1 MRFAEDIEMAYDMR
15 NDLQETLVSKEEI
28 DAIVARLGAEISR
41 DYEGKNPILITVL
54 KGAFIF
60 MADLCR
66 AITVPCTMDF
76 MSVSSYGNGS
86 TTSGTVRI
94 RKDLDVDIKGQDVII
109 VEDILDSGVTLS
121 NLIEMLQ
128 TRDPASMKLVTLF
141 DKPDRR
147 KADVTI
153 DYCGMQVPDAFIVG
167 YGLDYAEK
175 YRNLPEV
182 SILKPEVYTK

>member
-1 MRFAEDIEMAYDMR
+1 MAYDMR
-15 NDLQETLVSKEEI
+15 NDLQEVLVSKEEI
-28 DAIVARLGAEISR
+28 QATVARLGAEISR
-41 DYEGKNPILITVL
+41 DYEGKQPVLITVL

-76 MSVSSYGNGS
+76 MSVSSYGSG
-86 TTSGTVRI
+86 TATSGKVRI
-94 RKDLDVDIKGQDVII
+94 RKDLDVNIEGQDVII

-121 NLIEMLQ
+121 NLIELLK
-128 TRDPASMKLVTLF
+128 TRNPKSLRLVTLF

-147 KADVTI
+147 KAHVDV
-153 DYCGMQVPDAFIVG
+153 DYRGIQVPDAFIVG
-167 YGLDYAEK
+167 YGLDYDER
-175 YRNLPEV
+175 YRNLPDV

>member
-1 MRFAEDIEMAYDMR
+1 MAYDMR
-15 NDLQETLVSKEEI
+15 NDLQEILVSKEEI
-28 DAIVARLGAEISR
+28 QATVARLGAEISR

-76 MSVSSYGNGS
+76 MSVSSYGSGT

-94 RKDLDVDIKGQDVII
+94 RKDLDVNIEGQHVII
-109 VEDILDSGVTLS
+109 VEDILDSGVTL
-121 NLIEMLQ
+121 NYLKGYLMGKN
-128 TRDPASMKLVTLF
+128 PASIKIVTLF
-141 DKPDRR
+141 DKPARR
-147 KADVTI
+147 KAPI
-153 DYCGMQVPDAFIVG
+153 YSDYYGYEVPDAFIVG

-175 YRNLPEV
+175 YRNLPYIGV
-182 SILKPEVYTK
+182 LKPEIYE

>member
-1 MRFAEDIEMAYDMR
+1 MAYDMR

-28 DAIVARLGAEISR
+28 QATVARLGAEISR

-76 MSVSSYGNGS
+76 MSVSSYGGGT
-86 TTSGTVRI
+86 TTSGTIRI
-94 RKDLDVDIKGQDVII
+94 RKDLDVNIEGQDVII

-121 NLIEMLQ
+121 NLIELLK
-128 TRDPASMKLVTLF
+128 TRNPASMRLVTLF

-147 KADVTI
+147 KAEVAI
-153 DYCGMQVPDAFIVG
+153 DYCGKQVPDAFIVG
-167 YGLDYAEK
+167 YGLDYDEK
-175 YRNLPEV
+175 YRNLPDV

>member
-1 MRFAEDIEMAYDMR
+1 MAYDMR

-28 DAIVARLGAEISR
+28 AATVARLGAEISR

-76 MSVSSYGNGS
+76 MSVSSYGSGS

-94 RKDLDVDIKGQDVII
+94 RKDLDVNIEGKDVII

-121 NLIEMLQ
+121 NLIELLK
-128 TRDPASMKLVTLF
+128 TRNPASMRLVTLF
-141 DKPDRR
+141 DKPERR
-147 KADVTI
+147 RAHVDI

-167 YGLDYAEK
+167 YGLDYDEK
-175 YRNLPEV
+175 YRNLPDV

>member
-1 MRFAEDIEMAYDMR
+1 
-15 NDLQETLVSKEEI
+15 
-28 DAIVARLGAEISR
+28 
-41 DYEGKNPILITVL
+41 
-54 KGAFIF
+54 
-60 MADLCR
+60 
-66 AITVPCTMDF
+66 

>member
-1 MRFAEDIEMAYDMR
+1 MAYDMR
-15 NDLQETLVSKEEI
+15 NDLQATLVSKEEI

>member
-1 MRFAEDIEMAYDMR
+1 MAYDMR
-15 NDLQETLVSKEEI
+15 NDLQETLVSREQIQET
-28 DAIVARLGAEISR
+28 VARLGAEISR

-76 MSVSSYGNGS
+76 MSVSSYGSGT
-86 TTSGTVRI
+86 TTSGAIRI
-94 RKDLDVDIKGQDVII
+94 RKDLDVNIEGQHVII

-121 NLIEMLQ
+121 HLIELLK
-128 TRDPASMKLVTLF
+128 TRNPASMRLVTLF

-147 KADVTI
+147 KVQVDI
-153 DYCGMQVPDAFIVG
+153 DYRGIQVPDAFIVG
-167 YGLDYAEK
+167 YGLDYDEK
-175 YRNLPEV
+175 YRNLPDV

>member
-1 MRFAEDIEMAYDMR
+1 MAYDMR

>member
-1 MRFAEDIEMAYDMR
+1 MF
-15 NDLQETLVSKEEI
+15 QEISHILLTEEQIQTRVKELAAQLSKE
-28 DAIVARLGAEISR
+28 
-41 DYEGKNPILITVL
+41 YEGKNPILITVL

-167 YGLDYAEK
+167 YSLDYAEK

>member
-1 MRFAEDIEMAYDMR
+1 MAYDMR

-76 MSVSSYGNGS
+76 MSVSSYGSGS